1 MNYTTFHFGLV
12 HGSERFNA
20 SNKQGIH
27 QQGEGNY
34 NYSYD
39 SRSKALGVCNKARQK
54 EREDYEDY
62 EEGEKT
68 SYTSSTTTPHS
79 RCSRGVSTEELVY
92 EEENNNGNGNA
103 RKVGG
108 AATTSDNDKNLG
120 GGEGD
125 ARSEKV
131 KRRVEGDGSV
141 SSRYSVLLQLIA
153 CGSAGTE
160 LKGKQGPRLSDVGT
174 KEREREKKSL
184 FWEEG
189 DSEMVNC
196 VSENPRMLG
205 NLQTE
210 EKEYFSGSL
219 VESMKANRVAFH
231 GEPVLKKSNSYN
243 EERFGLVRFSFC
255 FSFV

>member
-1 MNYTTFHFGLV
+1 MPRLLIEPRPYNLIRASPLLLPRAPLLHLSLRQHSPHSSPLRALSISETFSFFAIGFL
-12 HGSERFNA
+12 
-20 SNKQGIH
+20 
-27 QQGEGNY
+27 
-34 NYSYD
+34 
-39 SRSKALGVCNKARQK
+39 L
-54 EREDYEDY
+54 
-62 EEGEKT
+62 
-68 SYTSSTTTPHS
+68 TSSTTTPDS

-92 EEENNNGNGNA
+92 EEENNNGGNA
-103 RKVGG
+103 TKVVVG
-108 AATTSDNDKNLG
+108 AKTRNDNDKNLG

-131 KRRVEGDGSV
+131 KRREDGDGSV

-189 DSEMVNC
+189 DSEIVNC

-205 NLQTE
+205 NLQAE

-219 VESMKANRVAFH
+219 VESMKANRVAFQ

-243 EERFGLVRFSFC
+243 EERFGFYFALVLFNFD
-255 FSFV
+255 